1 MIERM
6 STAPTSP
13 AARGGWIRRH
23 GAFATCGVLA
33 LAVLFA
39 AYSNHFD
46 NGFYFDDHHVIVEN
60 LYIRS
65 LENFSLYFTDNQTF
79 SNRPENSLYR
89 PLLTL
94 SYALDYWAG
103 GGLDPVV
110 FHRTQFSLLVALGV
124 LLALLYRRIFDSAEP
139 SSGSRYAALFA
150 ATLFCVHTANSET
163 VNYLSSRSSLVAT
176 LAVVVSLLLYVAWPR
191 GRRTLLYLLPM
202 LLGGLAKPLTVMFAP
217 LLFAYRLLV
226 EERLSPFDLLRR
238 DGWRKSGAALA
249 GTLPAIVAGAGLFL
263 FTTSMD
269 PETVR
274 MSDTP
279 RVNYALTQPFVW
291 LHYARLFVFPVGL
304 TADTDWA
311 PVAGWS
317 DWRIYAGFGFVALL
331 AIVAVSF
338 AAARRMQPA
347 AFGLAWFAIALL
359 PTSSVIPLAE
369 IYNEHRIF
377 FPYVGLALT
386 VGWIALVATRSLGS
400 GGAAGRRRVVTAAA
414 ATIALAVVAAHAV
427 GTHTRNRVWVD
438 GLSLWKDVTLKS
450 PGNGRGLMNYGV
462 ALMGSGNVRQALSYF
477 ERADLLIPE
486 YDILQINIAIAKS
499 SLRQPGAE
507 AHFLRALDINPG
519 YARGRYY
526 YADWLVDEGRGPQA
540 VRQLELSLG
549 TSSGDLQVRS
559 LLARLL
565 GARGDEERL
574 AEVIRETL
582 TVAPSDPLA
591 RAYADGR
598 DPVVADREA
607 PEAYANL
614 GRREASRGHWL
625 DAAGAFRRA
634 LALGADR
641 ASTWSDLGRARLALG
656 FTSEAGR
663 CFDRAL
669 EIDPAHEEA
678 RALLER
684 ARPPRPERG
693 G

>member
-1 MIERM
+1 M
-6 STAPTSP
+6 STAPTSQ
-13 AARGGWIRRH
+13 AVRGGWIRRH
-23 GAFATCGVLA
+23 GSFAACGVLA
-33 LAVLFA
+33 LGVLFA

-65 LENFSLYFTDNQTF
+65 LDNIWLFFTDNQTF

-94 SYALDYWAG
+94 SYALDYWVG

-110 FHRTQFSLLVALGV
+110 FHRTQFSLLVVLG
-124 LLALLYRRIFDSAEP
+124 LLLVLLYRRILESAEP
-139 SSGSRYAALFA
+139 SAAGRYAALFA
-150 ATLFCVHTANSET
+150 ATLFCVHTANTET

-176 LAVVVSLLLYVAWPR
+176 LAVVASMLLYVARPR
-191 GRRTLLYLLPM
+191 GRRTLVYLLPM

-217 LLFAYRLLV
+217 LLFAYRILI
-226 EERLSPFDLLRR
+226 EERLSPFDLLRG
-238 DGWRKSGAALA
+238 DGWRKAGAALA

-263 FTTSMD
+263 FTSSMD

-279 RVNYALTQPFVW
+279 RVNYALTQPYVW
-291 LHYARLFVFPVGL
+291 LHYARLFVLPVGL

-317 DWRIYAGFGFVALL
+317 DWRIYAGGGFVALL
-331 AIVAVSF
+331 AIVAVSL
-338 AAARRMQPA
+338 AATRRMQPA

-377 FPYVGLALT
+377 FPYVGLALA
-386 VGWIALVATRSLGS
+386 VGWIAVVATRSLTS
-400 GGAAGRRRVVTAAA
+400 GAAARRRRVVTAAA
-414 ATIALAVVAAHAV
+414 ATIALAIVAAHAI
-427 GTHTRNRVWVD
+427 GTHTRNRVWAD

-450 PGNGRGLMNYGV
+450 PANGRGLMNYGV
-462 ALMGSGNVRQALSYF
+462 ALMRHGSIRQALAYF
-477 ERADLLIPE
+477 ERADRLLPD
-486 YDILQINIAIAKS
+486 YDILQINLAIAKS
-499 SLRQPGAE
+499 SLRRPGVE
-507 AHFLRALDINPG
+507 AHFLRALDINPR

-526 YADWLVDEGRGPQA
+526 FADWLVDEGRGPQA
-540 VRQLELSLG
+540 VRQLERSLAI
-549 TSSGDLQVRS
+549 SSGDLEVRS
-559 LLARLL
+559 LLERLL
-565 GARGDEERL
+565 AARGDEERL
-574 AEVIRETL
+574 AEVARQTL
-582 TVAPSDPLA
+582 SIAPSDPLA
-591 RAYADGR
+591 RAYAAGR
-598 DPVVADREA
+598 DPVVADRET
-607 PEAYANL
+607 PEAYAEI
-614 GRREASRGHWL
+614 GRREASLGHWL
-625 DAAGAFRRA
+625 DAAGAFRQA
-634 LALGADR
+634 LALDPDR
-641 ASTWSDLGRARLALG
+641 ASSWSDLGRARLALG

-669 EIDPAHEEA
+669 AIDPDHEEA

-684 ARPPRPERG
+684 ARPPRPARG